1 MGERM
6 DGDVGGFRPTR
17 TGRHSKASWSATKTL
32 NAWRR
37 VWVASTSSKPQGWCL
52 DWVSVQREW
61 QYLDILL
68 LDEEHEL
75 AVIVENK
82 VGADEH
88 SDQLQRYHGLVSQHY
103 PQLRIV
109 GLYLILSGE
118 TPSHGAYVPVS

>member
-1 MGERM
+1 LGFLLDPRGNHGLG
-6 DGDVGGFRPTR
+6 DAFVKRLLQRSLAAAGDVLVPLMPGQ
-17 TGRHSKASWSATKTL
+17 L
-32 NAWRR
+32 E
-37 VWVASTSSKPQGWCL
+37 GWCL
-52 DWVSVQREW
+52 DWVSVQRES

-68 LDEEHEL
+68 LDEEHEM

-103 PQLRIV
+103 PHLRIV
-109 GLYLILSGE
+109 GLYLIPNGE